1 MSDKVIFHSVK
12 DKTVNNLINKISDRA
27 AKSNAKH
34 NNTIDNVNKSTLQW
48 LNESLEEAMDLCV
61 YLQRAIE
68 LTTTFKKKYSLQ
80 RWQELLR
87 FSLLFGSFLRDLG
100 LASVFADP

>member
-34 NNTIDNVNKSTLQW
+34 NNTIDNVNK
-48 LNESLEEAMDLCV
+48 
-61 YLQRAIE
+61 RI
-68 LTTTFKKKYSLQ
+68 KH
-80 RWQELLR
+80 
-87 FSLLFGSFLRDLG
+87 FLGICGEPHG
-100 LASVFADP
+100 LAYVLMFGGSISGLLTYLKLKTKSAEEKIY

>member
-27 AKSNAKH
+27 AKSNAKL
-34 NNTIDNVNKSTLQW
+34 NNTIDNVSKTTLQW

-68 LTTTFKKKYSLQ
+68 
-80 RWQELLR
+80 QE
-87 FSLLFGSFLRDLG
+87 SKND
-100 LASVFADP
+100 

>member
-1 MSDKVIFHSVK
+1 MNDKVIFHSVK

-34 NNTIDNVNKSTLQW
+34 NNTIDNVNKSTLHW

-68 LTTTFKKKYSLQ
+68 
-80 RWQELLR
+80 QE
-87 FSLLFGSFLRDLG
+87 SKND
-100 LASVFADP
+100 

>member
-1 MSDKVIFHSVK
+1 MSDKIIFHSVK

-61 YLQRAIE
+61 FLQRAIE
-68 LTTTFKKKYSLQ
+68 
-80 RWQELLR
+80 QE
-87 FSLLFGSFLRDLG
+87 SKND
-100 LASVFADP
+100 